1 MTESPQGLFVS
12 LWQKNFWGKEE
23 EKIEKEKL

>member
-12 LWQKNFWGKEE
+12 LWQEIFWGKEE